1 MLVFE
6 RHAGLKLELETGLGG
21 GGLLEAGLGGAIE
34 VVVAQTAGVAMGANE
49 WCVGTDVEWHYNA
62 ALTWCGTNVVWHQR
76 GVALTMV
83 CADASTCA
91 DVVRALTW
99 YVH

>member
-21 GGLLEAGLGGAIE
+21 GGLLEAGRGGAIE

-49 WCVGTDVEWHYNA
+49 WCAGTDVER
-62 ALTWCGTNVVWHQR
+62 VQRR
-76 GVALTMV
+76 GVALTW
-83 CADASTCA
+83 SG
-91 DVVRALTW
+91 LTW
-99 YVH
+99 